1 MKPDVRKDEGK
12 FMGTRR
18 HGIRRYRR
26 IICLVVVAIF
36 FTVCALIRPASTLEM
51 NPENREEQI
60 YDEDTKDYPV
70 LEDDGAFLSELNV
83 GEGTVISESEDSR
96 ADSVT
101 VKNKDKIAYSLSLKL
116 SSYTDEIYGEGRVKL
131 EFVLPLPEEQAA
143 FELSTMSWM
152 DNSTGYEPEVTV
164 QNRIIDENET
174 SCQVLS
180 GYMLLMAQGENGG
193 VIPGEFTQTVV
204 IDVKNVPSG
213 NHVGM
218 QVNAAMEHNTWEGVC
233 ENHQRQEKLTVTTKN
248 LTVVSEIQKEEE
260 EQETSKEIMS
270 DGENP
275 APVAETAEGSNWK
288 QLRDS
293 GWFEEYSGCT
303 GDGEET
309 LQTYAVRSRA
319 VAMNEAAG
327 DSKSASMPS
336 DVQIENRGGENTSSD
351 GVKVSKTIYGTELEN
366 VFDIRLQVQT
376 SNQISEVIRE
386 PDMAVVIVMDIS
398 NTMKSDFGDA
408 TRYEAAMEAAEGFL
422 DRFAENNALGVSKV
436 GYVAFNTDAHQ
447 IFGLQECTGQSQ
459 ANALKNIMRTQT
471 GKIINASDYET
482 SHSRFTNIEAG
493 LKKAS
498 DMLKEVTNQ
507 NKFIIFLSDG
517 FPTTYIQNQ
526 YSGYDPY
533 DSTGDIFYDNV
544 LKKKCLYG
552 TSYSNE
558 AAIRASS
565 EAGTIKK
572 SGVTIFSV
580 GVDVGGQ
587 TIQTYITQS
596 EKADGYS
603 VVDRKNTTY
612 VIGGASDSEAYK
624 NWLGSSIGSDYY
636 YDSTDSSGLLEAY
649 ENIFEEIKIKVEEG
663 SRADWVTEDPMPSTE
678 GSEKDVEFISFY
690 DSASRL
696 IDEDST
702 GEYKLNGEHIL
713 NGENTAAFDKND
725 CTIHWDL
732 KKSGYQ
738 ESVSGNVTLYTYQLN
753 YRVRLKN
760 EADHFAEDT
769 IYPTNDPT
777 RLQYRLVQGTG
788 GELTISD
795 PKTVDFP
802 IPSVCGYLGELQF
815 QKEDSEGK
823 ALAGAEFTLKH
834 DTAKCSI
841 CRGDGKN
848 SVVIGDMTA
857 VSGKDGRVSFDGI
870 PSGHQYLLTETRV
883 PDGYI
888 SDGDI
893 YCVDVAYDE
902 VKVTVKTL
910 AGDTK
915 EWCDKIINRFY
926 TELPDTGGA
935 GMIWYMIGGLLLTGT
950 AGTFLLYKYK
960 KERK

>member
-1 MKPDVRKDEGK
+1 MKPDVQKNEEK
-12 FMGTRR
+12 NMGARR
-18 HGIRRYRR
+18 HIIWRYRR
-26 IICLVVVAIF
+26 IICLAVVMIF
-36 FTVCALIRPASTLEM
+36 CTACVLIRPASTLEM
-51 NPENREEQI
+51 NSDGNEGQVCDEE
-60 YDEDTKDYPV
+60 TKDYPV
-70 LEDDGAFLSELNV
+70 LEDDSAFLSELNV
-83 GEGTVISESEDSR
+83 GEGTVISESEETRDSTL
-96 ADSVT
+96 T
-101 VKNKDKIAYSLSLKL
+101 VKNNEKISYSFTVKM
-116 SSYTDEIYGEGRVKL
+116 SSYTDEIYAEGRVKL
-131 EFVLPLPEEQAA
+131 EFVLPLPEDQAS
-143 FELSTMSWM
+143 FELKAMSWL
-152 DNSTGYEPEVTV
+152 DNTTGYEPEVTV
-164 QNRIIDENET
+164 DNRIMDGNDT
-174 SCQVLS
+174 SCQVLT
-180 GYMLLMAQGENGG
+180 GYMLLAVSEESGG

-204 IDVKNVPSG
+204 IDVKNVPTG
-213 NHVGM
+213 NLVGM

-233 ENHQRQEKLTVTTKN
+233 ENHQRQEKLTVTTES
-248 LTVVSEIQKEEE
+248 LTVVSEPQKEEK
-260 EQETSKEIMS
+260 EQEASEEILS
-270 DGENP
+270 DGEHP
-275 APVAETAEGSNWK
+275 ASIAETAEGSNWMR
-288 QLRDS
+288 LRDS
-293 GWFEEYSGCT
+293 GWFEEYSDCT
-303 GDGEET
+303 GNEEET

-327 DSKSASMPS
+327 GGKQAPMPS
-336 DVQIENRGGENTSSD
+336 DVQIENRGGENTSAD
-351 GVKVSKTIYGTELEN
+351 GVKVSKTISGTELEN

-376 SNQISEVIRE
+376 SDQISEVIRE
-386 PDMAVVIVMDIS
+386 PDMAVVVVMDIS
-398 NTMKSDFGDA
+398 NTMKSDFGDT

-422 DRFAENNALGVSKV
+422 DRFADNNALGVSKV

-533 DSTGDIFYDNV
+533 DSTGTIFYDHV
-544 LKKKCLYG
+544 LKKKCLFG
-552 TSYSNE
+552 TSYSDE

-565 EAGTIKK
+565 QAGTIKN

-587 TIQTYITQS
+587 TIQKYVTQS

-603 VVDRKNTTY
+603 VVDRKSTTY
-612 VIGGASDSEAYK
+612 KIGGASSSEAYK

-663 SRADWVTEDPMPSTE
+663 SRADWVTEDPMPSAG
-678 GSEKDVEFISFY
+678 GSEKNVEFISFY
-690 DSASRL
+690 DSASGL
-696 IDEDST
+696 IDEDSS

-713 NGENTAAFDKND
+713 NGENTASFDKND

-738 ESVSGNVTLYTYQLN
+738 VSVSDNVTFYTYQLN

-760 EADHFAEDT
+760 EAAYFAEDT

-777 RLQYRLVQGTG
+777 RLQYRLVQGTDG
-788 GELTISD
+788 KLTISD

-815 QKEDSEGK
+815 QKEDSEGN
-823 ALAGAEFTLKH
+823 ALDGAEFTLKH
-834 DTAKCSI
+834 DTAKCNI

-848 SVVIGDMTA
+848 SVAIGDMTA
-857 VSGKDGRVSFDGI
+857 VSGKDGRVSFEGI

-888 SDGDI
+888 SNGDI

-935 GMIWYMIGGLLLTGT
+935 GMIWYMIGGLLLTGL